1 MNVLEV
7 SKLKV
12 VIHQKDLVGMS
23 QSVINEQ

>member
-12 VIHQKDLVGMS
+12 VIHQNDLVGMS
-23 QSVINEQ
+23 HSVINEQ

>member
-12 VIHQKDLVGMS
+12 VIHQKDFVGMS